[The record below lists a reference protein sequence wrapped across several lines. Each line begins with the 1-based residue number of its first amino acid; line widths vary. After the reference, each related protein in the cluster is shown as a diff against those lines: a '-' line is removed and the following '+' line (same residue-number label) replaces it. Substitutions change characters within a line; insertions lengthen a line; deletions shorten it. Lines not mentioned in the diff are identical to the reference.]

1 MTTQQQVKELVEKR
15 ATTEEIYL
23 ELLQKNITV
32 KEIQQ
37 ALKDIEKPH
46 FDIQSQGITVIILFG
61 AISIGLAAISFI
73 ASNWSIFEDIGKVS
87 IISMGL
93 ALSYLGAYFASKAK
107 LIRVYNGLIILAQLI
122 FGAGLFLIGEIVH
135 IDIAWQISFLIWS
148 MGVFVAVY
156 WLQSRILSLG
166 LALLGI
172 ISVLGIPDFF
182 DNYDWYRQEYLVY
195 AILALIV
202 SIKLY
207 WYIAKKLKQDDFSQ
221 YSFD

>member
-1 MTTQQQVKELVEKR
+1 MTIHQQVKALVDKR
-15 ATTEEIYL
+15 ANTEEIYL

-46 FDIQSQGITVIILFG
+46 FDIQSQGITIIILFG

-73 ASNWSIFEDIGKVS
+73 ASNWSAFGDIGKIS
-87 IISMGL
+87 IISIGL
-93 ALSYLGAYFASKAK
+93 TLSYIGAYFATKAK

-122 FGAGLFLIGEIVH
+122 FGAGVFLIGEIVN
-135 IDIAWQISFLIWS
+135 IDIAWQISFLIWGI
-148 MGVFVAVY
+148 GVFMAVY
-156 WLQSRILSLG
+156 WLQSRVLSWG
-166 LALLGI
+166 YTLLVI

-182 DNYDWYRQEYLVY
+182 NNYDWYRHEYLVY

>member
-122 FGAGLFLIGEIVH
+122 FGAGVFLIGEIVN

-182 DNYDWYRQEYLVY
+182 DNYDWYRREYLVY
-195 AILALIV
+195 AILALII
-202 SIKLY
+202 STQLY
-207 WYIAKKLKQDDFSQ
+207 WYIAKKLKQEDFSR

>member
-1 MTTQQQVKELVEKR
+1 MTIHQQVKALVDKG
-15 ATTEEIYL
+15 ANTEEIYL
-23 ELLQKNITV
+23 GLLQKNITV

-73 ASNWSIFEDIGKVS
+73 ASNWSVFEDIGKVS

-107 LIRVYNGLIILAQLI
+107 LIRVYNGLLILAQLI
-122 FGAGLFLIGEIVH
+122 FGTGVVLIGEIVN

-148 MGVFVAVY
+148 IGVFIAVY
-156 WLQSRILSLG
+156 WLQSRVLSWG
-166 LALLGI
+166 YTLLVI

-182 DNYDWYRQEYLVY
+182 NNYDWYRREYLVY

>member
-93 ALSYLGAYFASKAK
+93 ALSYLGAYFAHKAK

-122 FGAGLFLIGEIVH
+122 FGAGVFLIGEIVN
-135 IDIAWQISFLIWS
+135 IDIAWQISFLIWG
-148 MGVFVAVY
+148 MGVFMAVY
-156 WLQSRILSLG
+156 WLQSRVLSWG
-166 LALLGI
+166 YTLLVI

-182 DNYDWYRQEYLVY
+182 NNYDWYRREYLVY

>member
-1 MTTQQQVKELVEKR
+1 MTIHQQVKALVDKG
-15 ATTEEIYL
+15 ANTEETYL

-61 AISIGLAAISFI
+61 TISIGLAAISFI

-87 IISMGL
+87 IISIGL
-93 ALSYLGAYFASKAK
+93 ALSYLGAYFATKAK
-107 LIRVYNGLIILAQLI
+107 LIRVYNGLLILAQLI
-122 FGAGLFLIGEIVH
+122 FGAGVFLIGEIVN

-148 MGVFVAVY
+148 IGVFIAVY
-156 WLQSRILSLG
+156 WLQSRVLSWG
-166 LALLGI
+166 YTLLVI

-182 DNYDWYRQEYLVY
+182 NNYDWYRREYLVY